1 MYVHGESSI
10 FRIHKMLSSNVP
22 DIVPEAIFIVLFDI
36 RPLPELFIYF
46 QNYSR
51 PCTTEKL
58 LFQIQIQELCTD
70 WEGGMQSCKI
80 KIIKYNT
87 TKVTSLV
94 FGNVRSIKNRCLS
107 SNVWS
112 ESQKFIPPPL

>member
-87 TKVTSLV
+87 TKVTSLFFWKCKEYKV
-94 FGNVRSIKNRCLS
+94 QMFEFKCM
-107 SNVWS
+107 
-112 ESQKFIPPPL
+112 E